1 MMATFTAVKN
11 KKQTAGAMANVMEYV
26 TQATKTMLD
35 GRWLVT
41 GNNCVAQSSYLE
53 MVTTKR
59 RFKKTDGRQF
69 YHFVQSFSEDD
80 DLTPEEVNAIGVEFA
95 QKQFPDFE
103 VLVATHIDT
112 DHLHNHLVVNSVSC
126 VNGRKLH
133 QNAADLQQHRKAND
147 EICIAHGLSVLEPP
161 QKHSR
166 KKQMRPGEYQA
177 GQVTGKQ
184 R

>member
-11 KKQTAGAMANVMEYV
+11 KTQTASAMANVMKYV

-35 GRWLVT
+35 SKWLVT
-41 GNNCVAQSSYLE
+41 GSNCVAQSSYLE
-53 MVTTKR
+53 MMTTKQ
-59 RFKKTDGRQF
+59 RFRKTDGRQF

-80 DLTPEEVNAIGVEFA
+80 ELTPEEVNAIGIEFA
-95 QKQFPDFE
+95 QKQFPEFE

-133 QNAADLQQHRKAND
+133 QNAADL
-147 EICIAHGLSVLEPP
+147 
-161 QKHSR
+161 
-166 KKQMRPGEYQA
+166 
-177 GQVTGKQ
+177 
-184 R
+184 